1 MLFINIVYSAII
13 KKILG
18 GGVIMLLSALVE
30 TEKLISEAEEWLKVL
45 LDYAIF
51 IIDIIGAIVIISAVV
66 KALIDIAKKN
76 SFEKIDLAQTIAFGL
91 ELVMCGEILKT
102 ITTHTIE
109 ELMVLGAVVLIR
121 GALALLTHWE
131 LKNEIHEK
139 EHELEKI
146 THEVEE
152 EEKELKKIA
161 LEVEE
166 EEKQLS
172 AKRAARKAEK

>member
-1 MLFINIVYSAII
+1 MLF
-13 KKILG
+13 
-18 GGVIMLLSALVE
+18 LSALGSAE
-30 TEKLISEAEEWLKVL
+30 ELISKGEKWLMVL

-51 IIDIIGAIVIISAVV
+51 VIDIIGAIVIISAVV
-66 KALIDIAKKN
+66 KALIDLVKRN
-76 SFEKIDLAQTIAFGL
+76 QFEKIDLAKTIAFGL

-121 GALALLTHWE
+121 GALALLTNWE

-146 THEVEE
+146 TQEVEE
-152 EEKELKKIA
+152 EEKEHKKIA

-166 EEKQLS
+166 EEKQLT